1 MADPVFA
8 DSGHFTQ
15 QDMPESMYDRQQ
27 IIANRQAVSG
37 SDYVAQQ
44 SAGELG
50 FFATTYEM
58 YMQETLVGD
67 MLRYGIVPADK
78 RYFNFEY
85 KPGGFNPYRY
95 FVDNRDSLQDME
107 DHIKSYLFDD
117 VYDEKQFNLR
127 VERLREAQMYRDQLA
142 NGNFAGMLVGGLAGF
157 ADITTLVPGLGL
169 AKKTNTLG
177 RIGSWALAGGYYSA
191 VQEAA
196 LHTRQE
202 LRTLDESIY
211 NTIGGTVIGGGFGVF
226 GRALDPQSPLYYKG
240 KNNPLHPN
248 NPVSLGIG
256 RIGTGMKENA
266 VLKPI
271 FQNGETTWKV
281 VAESDVGQSVGAAA
295 RKTTELA
302 KSGALTA
309 QGAARVPIK
318 AIGKAG
324 EYATLKL
331 GAKVS
336 PVVRGLTSYSKKMR
350 EYTESMFNIGGIMTE
365 GHRNGI
371 AKPSVEDRKLVHMQR
386 FENEVLA
393 QAHSEYTQLR
403 VDLAGGKK
411 FSETAATAAD
421 AGQRAK
427 QLGKDI
433 LAGRDAKPRQRA
445 LTSDRV
451 LNEWEFHDLTFK
463 QLFDDITIEE
473 MDNLI
478 ARFGEDGADLIV
490 NAVKRQA
497 ERIHT
502 LNEINAQVMREK
514 GYDFEDL
521 GREYGVAQMWDA
533 RGIRNDPDG
542 AFNFFMQIFGTRP
555 TDEFIGEYGL
565 SPEQFA
571 KLGEEEVSVTVNG
584 KTTKFTVEEGQIQKR
599 EMLEEWMA
607 GEKTLEEA
615 QLEAK
620 IAEAED
626 AVVRTRR
633 EAVLAARS
641 QRTNWTDI
649 KNASLD
655 ELKKLLDKKFALRK
669 RRKTAVDKLV
679 AERKKAKEE
688 LKAAEEEVK
697 IRLNQFHDVTKATAK
712 NKSKRGAEVK
722 EAEALLKMVEDEGNM
737 ASKADNDF
745 AREQVIKADNELRLS
760 GDDALDAAVKEAA
773 KKPVS
778 SRRLATLQERIRNLN
793 SQIKKKQSE
802 LEAFDLQLE
811 AFSKSLT
818 EATARKKQLIDL
830 KKFKTK
836 MAQDTQ
842 KTARKAKRDLK
853 KLKRDAK
860 KAETKAPLHL
870 YVDDLVQKLGN
881 RKKDP
886 FGGFDSEL
894 IITESGRTKRRHIRM
909 TNEERRVAIE
919 KGYLQADLY
928 SILMRSTDDLSTRFA
943 LHDVFG
949 NKGIDA
955 MIKDIQTDIRE
966 DFRQLKNKAQGKP
979 RRLRQLEKQ
988 EKTALKDVENGFARM
1003 LGVLGVPD
1011 SAESMLA
1018 WASQLARQ
1026 INYVRYGSGFLIPS
1040 TADLANVT
1048 FTSGFGV
1055 FTAKNFKAWNRTMSG
1070 MSNREIRLLA
1080 IGSERILH
1088 NSTVMKM
1095 NQAEAAREMTGVGD
1109 YGTWTHYTTSTAD
1122 RVIGGLS
1129 EATNIGSGMSWWNT
1143 RMKALAMVQMQDTFV
1158 RHMLRWDSILSAAS
1172 ANNIQSQKI
1181 IAEMASLGL
1190 GADEIRAVR
1199 KMMAKHEPELVEGVY
1214 ELNMGRWLDEGKEGQ
1229 TAYEAV
1235 NIALNNVATR
1245 AIMTPGKGDTPFL
1258 MSNNY
1263 AKMVLQ
1269 FQTYGF
1275 VSLNKYML
1283 PAFQRMAGY
1292 GDMQAFM
1299 SMVLAAGL
1307 GYGIVAATDLK
1318 RSGEIKQRSLGQW
1331 GYDIVDRAGFLM
1343 FLSTPISAAS
1353 QQLGMTGA
1361 SRYSMEKNRLA
1372 LLAGPSGGL
1381 INDIWDLTDATIAGD
1396 GDRMSQVGTKLMP
1409 FKLYKQI
1416 ADVILDN

>member
-15 QDMPESMYDRQQ
+15 QEMPESMYDRQQ
-27 IIANRQAVSG
+27 IINNRMAVNG
-37 SDYVAQQ
+37 TDYVAQQ
-44 SAGELG
+44 SAGSLG
-50 FFATTYEM
+50 FFETSYEM
-58 YMQETLVGD
+58 YMQETMVGD

-85 KPGGFNPYRY
+85 KPGGFNPYQY
-95 FVDNRDSLQDME
+95 FVDNRDSLADME

-117 VYDEKQFNLR
+117 VYDEKQFGLR
-127 VERLREAQMYRDQLA
+127 VERLREAQHYRDQLQ

-157 ADITTLVPGLGL
+157 VDITTLVPGLGL
-169 AKKTNTLG
+169 AKKANTFR
-177 RIGSWALAGGYYSA
+177 RIGSWVLAGGYYSA

-240 KNNPLHPN
+240 ASNPLHPN
-248 NPVSLGIG
+248 NPVTLAIG
-256 RIGTGMKENA
+256 RIGTGMKENV

-271 FQNGETTWKV
+271 IKNGEVTWNA
-281 VAESDVGQSVGAAA
+281 VAETPLGQSVGAAA

-302 KSGALTA
+302 KSGAVTA

-336 PVVRGLTSYSKKMR
+336 PVVRGLTSVSKTAR
-350 EYTESMFNIGGIMTE
+350 EMTEAMYNIGGIMTE
-365 GHRNGI
+365 GIRAGI
-371 AKPSVEDRKLVHMQR
+371 AKISVEDRKLVYTQR

-393 QAHSEYTQLR
+393 QAHSEYVGLR
-403 VDLAGGKK
+403 IDLAGGKA
-411 FSETAATAAD
+411 FNETAATAAD

-427 QLGKDI
+427 QLGKDV
-433 LAGRDAKPRQRA
+433 LAGRNARPRQRA
-445 LTSDRV
+445 LTSDRT

-463 QLFDDITIEE
+463 QLFDDITLDE

-478 ARFGEDGADLIV
+478 SRFGEDGADLIV
-490 NAVKRQA
+490 NAAKRQA
-497 ERIHT
+497 DRIHE
-502 LNEINAQVMREK
+502 LNKNFAQVMKEK
-514 GYDFEDL
+514 GYDIEDL
-521 GREYGVAQMWDA
+521 GREYGVAQLWDA
-533 RGIRNDPDG
+533 KGIKADPDG
-542 AFNFFMQIFGTRP
+542 AFNFFMQIFGSRP
-555 TDEFIGEYGL
+555 TDDFIGEYGL
-565 SPEQFA
+565 TPEQFG
-571 KLGEEEVSVTVNG
+571 KLGEEDVSVTING
-584 KTTKFTVEEGQIQKR
+584 KTTKFTPEEGQTQKR

-633 EAVLAARS
+633 DAVLAGRS

-655 ELKKLLDKKFALRK
+655 ELKKLLDKKYSLRK

-679 AERKKAKEE
+679 AERKKAKSE

-697 IRLNQFHDVTKATAK
+697 VRANQFHDVTKATAK

-722 EAEALLKMVEDEGNM
+722 EAEALLKMVEDEGGQ
-737 ASKADNDF
+737 ASKADNAF
-745 AREQVIKADNELRLS
+745 ARDQVVKADNELRLS
-760 GDDALDAAVKEAA
+760 GDDALDEAVKEAA

-793 SQIKKKQSE
+793 TQIKKKQSE
-802 LEAFDLQLE
+802 LDAMDLQLE
-811 AFSKSLT
+811 AFNKSLT
-818 EATARKKQLIDL
+818 EASAKKQQLIDL

-836 MAQDTQ
+836 MAKDTQ

-870 YVDDLVQKLGN
+870 YVEDLVLKLGN

-894 IITESGRTKRRHIRM
+894 VITESGRTKRRHIRM

-928 SILMRSTDDLSTRFA
+928 SIMMRSVDDLSTRFA
-943 LHDVFG
+943 LNDAFG
-949 NKGIDA
+949 NKGIDQ
-955 MIKDIQTDIRE
+955 MIKDLQNGIRD
-966 DFRQLKNKAQGKP
+966 DFRALKAKAQGKP

-988 EKTALKDVENGFARM
+988 ERIALKDVENGFARM
-1003 LGVLGVPD
+1003 LGVLGLPEN
-1011 SAESMLA
+1011 AESIMA
-1018 WASQLARQ
+1018 WGSQLARGF
-1026 INYVRYGSGFLIPS
+1026 NYVRYGSGFLIPS

-1048 FTSGFGV
+1048 FTSGFGT

-1095 NQAEAAREMTGVGD
+1095 NQAEAAREQTGIGD

-1143 RMKALAMVQMQDTFV
+1143 RMKALAMVQMQDNFV
-1158 RHMLRWDSILSAAS
+1158 RYLNRWDSILSEAS

-1190 GADEIRAVR
+1190 GADQIRAVR
-1199 KMMAKHEPELVEGVY
+1199 KMMGKHEPELTEGVY

-1235 NIALNNVATR
+1235 NIALNSVATR

-1318 RSGEIKQRSLGQW
+1318 RSGEIKKRSLGQW

-1381 INDIWDLTDATIAGD
+1381 INDVWDFTDASIAGD

>member
-15 QDMPESMYDRQQ
+15 QEMPESMYDRQQ
-27 IIANRQAVSG
+27 IVDNRLAVSG

-44 SAGELG
+44 SAGSLG
-50 FFATTYEM
+50 FFGTSYEM

-85 KPGGFNPYRY
+85 KPGGFNPYQY
-95 FVDNRDSLQDME
+95 FVDNRNDLADME

-117 VYDEKQFNLR
+117 VYDEKQFNFR
-127 VERLREAQMYRDQLA
+127 VERLREQQMYRDQLQ

-157 ADITTLVPGLGL
+157 VDITTLIPGVGL
-169 AKKTNTLG
+169 AKKANTLR

-226 GRALDPQSPLYYKG
+226 GRALDPSSPMYYKG
-240 KNNPLHPN
+240 ASNPLHPN
-248 NPVSLGIG
+248 NPVTLAIG
-256 RIGTGMKENA
+256 RIGTGMKEN
-266 VLKPI
+266 VILKPI
-271 FQNGETTWKV
+271 IKNGETTWKA
-281 VAESDVGQSVGAAA
+281 VAETPLGQSVGAAA
-295 RKTTELA
+295 VKTTELA
-302 KSGALTA
+302 KSGGVMA

-336 PVVRGLTSYSKKMR
+336 PIVRGLTSASKTARDM
-350 EYTESMFNIGGIMTE
+350 TASMYNIGGIMTE
-365 GHRNGI
+365 GIRAGI
-371 AKPSVEDRKLVHMQR
+371 AKISVEDRKLVYMQR
-386 FENEVLA
+386 FEDEVLA
-393 QAHSEYTQLR
+393 QAHSEYVGLR
-403 VDLAGGKK
+403 VDLADGKA
-411 FSETAATAAD
+411 FNETAATAAD

-427 QLGKDI
+427 QLGKDV
-433 LAGRDAKPRQRA
+433 LAGRDARPRQRS
-445 LTSDRV
+445 LTSDRT

-463 QLFDDITIEE
+463 QLFDDITLDE

-478 ARFGEDGADLIV
+478 SRFGEDGADMIV
-490 NAVKRQA
+490 NAAKRQA
-497 ERIHT
+497 DRIHE
-502 LNEINAQVMREK
+502 LNKNFAQVMKEK
-514 GYDFEDL
+514 GYDIEDL
-521 GREYGVAQMWDA
+521 GREYGVAQLWDA
-533 RGIRNDPDG
+533 KGIKADPDG
-542 AFNFFMQIFGTRP
+542 AFNFFMQIFGSRP
-555 TDEFIGEYGL
+555 TDDFIGEYGL
-565 SPEQFA
+565 TPEQFG
-571 KLGEEEVSVTVNG
+571 KLGEEDVTVTVNG
-584 KTTKFTVEEGQIQKR
+584 KTTKFTPDEGQIQKR

-633 EAVLAARS
+633 DAVLAGRS

-655 ELKKLLDKKFALRK
+655 ELKKLLDKKYSLRK

-679 AERKKAKEE
+679 AERKKAKAE

-697 IRLNQFHDVTKATAK
+697 IRANQFHDVTQATAK

-722 EAEALLKMVEDEGNM
+722 EAEALLKMVEDEGGQ
-737 ASKADNDF
+737 ASKADNTF
-745 AREQVIKADNELRLS
+745 ARDQVIKADNELRLS
-760 GDDALDAAVKEAA
+760 GDDALDEAVKEAG

-793 SQIKKKQSE
+793 TQIKKKQGE
-802 LEAFDLQLE
+802 LEAMDLQLE
-811 AFSKSLT
+811 AFNKSLT
-818 EATARKKQLIDL
+818 EASARKQQLIDL

-836 MAQDTQ
+836 MAKDTQ

-870 YVDDLVQKLGN
+870 YVEDLVLKLGN

-894 IITESGRTKRRHIRM
+894 VITESGRTKRRHIRM

-928 SILMRSTDDLSTRFA
+928 SIMMRSVDDLSTRFA
-943 LHDVFG
+943 LNDAFG
-949 NKGIDA
+949 NKGIDV
-955 MIKDIQTDIRE
+955 MIKDLQNGIRD
-966 DFRQLKNKAQGKP
+966 DFRALKAKAQGKP

-988 EKTALKDVENGFARM
+988 ERIALKDVENGFARM
-1003 LGVLGVPD
+1003 LGVLGLPEN
-1011 SAESMLA
+1011 AESVIA
-1018 WASQLARQ
+1018 WGSQLARQ
-1026 INYVRYGSGFLIPS
+1026 FNYVRYGSGFLIPS

-1048 FTSGFGV
+1048 FTSGFGT
-1055 FTAKNFKAWNRTMSG
+1055 FTAKNFKAWNRTMAG
-1070 MSNREIRLLA
+1070 MNNREIRLLA

-1095 NQAEAAREMTGVGD
+1095 NQAEAAREQTGIGD
-1109 YGTWTHYTTSTAD
+1109 YGSWTHYTTSTAD

-1158 RHMLRWDSILSAAS
+1158 RHLNRWDSILSEAS

-1199 KMMAKHEPELVEGVY
+1199 KMMSKHEPEFVEGVY
-1214 ELNMGRWLDEGKEGQ
+1214 ELNMGRWLEEGKEGQ

-1235 NIALNNVATR
+1235 KIALNSVATR

-1299 SMVLAAGL
+1299 SMALAAGL

-1353 QQLGMTGA
+1353 QQLGLTGA

-1381 INDIWDLTDATIAGD
+1381 INDVWDFTDATIAGD

>member
-15 QDMPESMYDRQQ
+15 QDMPESIYDRQQ
-27 IIANRQAVSG
+27 IIDNRLAVSG

-44 SAGELG
+44 SAGSLG
-50 FFATTYEM
+50 FFGTSYEM

-85 KPGGFNPYRY
+85 KPGGFNPYKH

-117 VYDEKQFNLR
+117 VYDEKQFNFR
-127 VERLREAQMYRDQLA
+127 VERLREAQMYRDQLQ

-169 AKKTNTLG
+169 AKKANTFR

-240 KNNPLHPN
+240 ENNPLHPK

-271 FQNGETTWKV
+271 FKNGETTWKV

-295 RKTTELA
+295 AKTTELA
-302 KSGALTA
+302 KSGAITA

-318 AIGKAG
+318 AIGRAG
-324 EYATLKL
+324 EATTKAL

-336 PVVRGLTSYSKKMR
+336 PVIRGLTSKSKTMR
-350 EYTESMFNIGGIMTE
+350 MATEALYDIGGIMTE
-365 GHRNGI
+365 GVKRGI
-371 AKPSVEDRKLVHMQR
+371 AKFSVEDQKLVHMQR

-393 QAHSEYTQLR
+393 QAHSEYVDLR
-403 VDLAGGKK
+403 VGLAGGKK

-421 AGQRAK
+421 AGQRGK
-427 QLGKDI
+427 QLVKDI
-433 LAGRDAKPRQRA
+433 LALRNSRPRQRA
-445 LTSDRV
+445 LTSDRT

-463 QLFDDITIEE
+463 QLFDDINLEE

-478 ARFGEDGADLIV
+478 SRFGEDGADLIV
-490 NAVKRQA
+490 NAAKRQA
-497 ERIHT
+497 DRIHT

-565 SPEQFA
+565 TAEQFA
-571 KLGEEEVSVTVNG
+571 KLGNEDVSVTVNG
-584 KTTKFTVEEGQIQKR
+584 KTTKFTPEEGQSQKR

-633 EAVLAARS
+633 EAVLAGRS

-655 ELKKLLDKKFALRK
+655 ELKKLLDKKYSLRK

-697 IRLNQFHDVTKATAK
+697 IRANQFHDVTKATAK

-722 EAEALLKMVEDEGNM
+722 EAEALLKMVEDEGGQ

-745 AREQVIKADNELRLS
+745 AREQVVKADNELRLS
-760 GDDALDAAVKEAA
+760 GDDALDVAVKEAA

-793 SQIKKKQSE
+793 TQIKKKQSE

-811 AFSKSLT
+811 AFNKSLS

-836 MAQDTQ
+836 MAKDTQ
-842 KTARKAKRDLK
+842 KTSRKAKRDLK

-870 YVDDLVQKLGN
+870 YVEDLVQKLGN

-928 SILMRSTDDLSTRFA
+928 NVMMRSTDDLATRFA

-949 NKGIDA
+949 NKGIDQ
-955 MIKDIQTDIRE
+955 MIKDLQNGIRD
-966 DFRQLKNKAQGKP
+966 DFRQLKAKATGNQL
-979 RRLRQLEKQ
+979 RRLEKQ
-988 EKTALKDVENGFARM
+988 EKTALKDVENGFART

-1011 SAESMLA
+1011 SAESILA
-1018 WASQLARQ
+1018 WGMQLARSF
-1026 INYVRYGSGFLIPS
+1026 NYVRYGSGFLIPS
-1040 TADLANVT
+1040 TADLSNVA
-1048 FTSGFGV
+1048 FTGGFGT
-1055 FTAKNFKAWNRTMSG
+1055 FTAKNFKAWNRTMAG

-1095 NQAEAAREMTGVGD
+1095 NQAEAAREQTGVGD

-1181 IAEMASLGL
+1181 IAEMASLGI
-1190 GADEIRAVR
+1190 GADEIRAIR
-1199 KMMAKHEPELVEGVY
+1199 KMMAKHEPELTEGVY

-1229 TAYEAV
+1229 TAYETI
-1235 NIALNNVATR
+1235 NIALNRVATR

-1381 INDIWDLTDATIAGD
+1381 INDIWDFTDASIAGD
-1396 GDRMSQVGTKLMP
+1396 GDRMSQVGTKLLP